1 MANIGSLKTSIESD
15 GKVTLKNELNLD
27 FVNPGIIKNILK
39 KEGDEVKK
47 GETIAILDTDYLDLA
62 IDKATIALK
71 IAEANYNIKK
81 RGSTLDEI
89 YVSEKQ
95 LESSQASYDATFSQT
110 KMDITLTEDT
120 FKIAGENLEN
130 TKKQAEINTLN
141 AQNNLDT
148 LILDL
153 KTAQNNVQSVTS
165 QESEKYRNAQNKLL
179 MEAGQ
184 FITLVEKNLFNIDT
198 LLGISDV
205 NKSLN
210 DGYESYLGAKHTS
223 TKLQAEN
230 SYREASNAFNI
241 FYTDWK
247 IFRQDTDMTQLEK
260 NALQLREVS
269 TLTNKSLNYTIDTLQ
284 SSITSSTFPQN
295 TLDTYISNFGNALSS
310 LKNETAAFT
319 LTLQTTQEAKTSMDV
334 KIQSTNDLIAN
345 LKQKIKIG
353 EATVQK
359 TTLENEVS
367 LALATQKVDQAQLTI
382 DNARIKK
389 DTSLVKEKSQI
400 EISKG
405 LLESKKGADSL
416 ELEPFYMTIISAK
429 KNLEESE
436 KKKEDAYLKS
446 PMDGKIATISGK
458 IGETSNSLKEPFVTI
473 INNKTFF
480 VESQV
485 EEVDIVKIKY
495 GQKVYITFDAI
506 DGLSIPGEVSYVSE
520 KAMIDSNGIVSYK
533 VEIIF
538 STEDTRIRDGMTAT
552 SEFVTKEVKNV
563 LIIPVP
569 AVKTINKKP
578 SVLLKNGEY
587 KAVITGF
594 TDAKMVEIISGLTK
608 GDTVIY

>member
-1 MANIGSLKTSIESD
+1 
-15 GKVTLKNELNLD
+15 
-27 FVNPGIIKNILK
+27 
-39 KEGDEVKK
+39 
-47 GETIAILDTDYLDLA
+47 
-62 IDKATIALK
+62 
-71 IAEANYNIKK
+71 
-81 RGSTLDEI
+81 
-89 YVSEKQ
+89 
-95 LESSQASYDATFSQT
+95 
-110 KMDITLTEDT
+110 
-120 FKIAGENLEN
+120 
-130 TKKQAEINTLN
+130 
-141 AQNNLDT
+141 
-148 LILDL
+148 
-153 KTAQNNVQSVTS
+153 
-165 QESEKYRNAQNKLL
+165 
-179 MEAGQ
+179 
-184 FITLVEKNLFNIDT
+184 VEKNLFNIDT

-405 LLESKKGADSL
+405 LLESKK
-416 ELEPFYMTIISAK
+416 
-429 KNLEESE
+429 
-436 KKKEDAYLKS
+436 
-446 PMDGKIATISGK
+446 
-458 IGETSNSLKEPFVTI
+458 
-473 INNKTFF
+473 
-480 VESQV
+480 
-485 EEVDIVKIKY
+485 
-495 GQKVYITFDAI
+495 
-506 DGLSIPGEVSYVSE
+506 
-520 KAMIDSNGIVSYK
+520 
-533 VEIIF
+533 
-538 STEDTRIRDGMTAT
+538 
-552 SEFVTKEVKNV
+552 
-563 LIIPVP
+563 
-569 AVKTINKKP
+569 
-578 SVLLKNGEY
+578 
-587 KAVITGF
+587 
-594 TDAKMVEIISGLTK
+594 
-608 GDTVIY
+608 